1 MYVNNLYIQTSRKII
16 SYLVIIVHRL
26 VCLPNVSTL
35 VMLMLPHPSQQ
46 KRQSQQTCGATCL
59 NIMVI
64 STETSGWEAGPL
76 MVQCWTQRWGARTA
90 NALHKDLAQAMP
102 VSTFVESSNAEWHS
116 NGSANATGQIRVIIT
131 VLIIYY
137 ALLRWIFFCMHQKPQ
152 INLQLHPKYC
162 DLHSSLIVFSKYPM

>member
-76 MVQCWTQRWGARTA
+76 MVPCWTQRWGARTA

-116 NGSANATGQIRVIIT
+116 NWKLELLLRIGQIRVIIMI
-131 VLIIYY
+131 LIIYY
-137 ALLRWIFFCMHQKPQ
+137 ALLRWIFFACIKNHKL
-152 INLQLHPKYC
+152 INHDRYYEMKQ
-162 DLHSSLIVFSKYPM
+162 DTTIQ